1 MSEIK
6 EEKENLQSESN
17 NSDISELSAAIDSVA
32 ESSAETVVEKKK
44 SDKNGK
50 KNFIQFVWFI
60 FMSIFAFVAQILIVQ
75 FGDDLLILCGVDGQT
90 TFVAWIFGEY
100 TVPTFVA
107 FLTGN
112 IVAKVLS
119 YILNRKK
126 TFAATNNLA
135 FSFSVYVIMCV
146 VLIIVETLI
155 GPILSDA
162 YANAIPAISG
172 AAETIS
178 VFTYSLIDFL
188 IVFFMEKYVIMNN
201 KIFAKKAKAKQ
212 EAADN
217 ENNSTSDG
225 NNLISDSNLETET
238 DKAVTV
244 ENKIVENS
252 TTAAADKKTVN
263 IKDIVC
269 RKAEKEDMSEIVKI
283 HTECFDK
290 YLLTQLDGGK
300 GDLLKEYYGFYLE
313 KENLFYTATADGKV
327 VGFITGYYFP
337 SDTRKQ
343 FEKKFWWKLFC
354 RTSLLLLKFNKD
366 IYNRLLNKV
375 KNLFAKKD
383 KEPISEENL
392 KIAYILSLAVLS
404 DYRRKGIAEK
414 LLKEFE
420 KELSEKN
427 IDKYYVNVFSDNHS
441 AISFYEKEG
450 FTFVKEKDGSKQY
463 RKELAKKSD
472 AIESDKKA
480 V

>member
-1 MSEIK
+1 MSDIK
-6 EEKENLQSESN
+6 EEKDILQSDTN
-17 NSDISELSAAIDSVA
+17 ASDISELSAAIDSVA
-32 ESSAETVVEKKK
+32 EASAEIVGEKKN
-44 SDKNGK
+44 SDKSAK
-50 KNFIQFVWFI
+50 KSFIQFVWFI

-75 FGDDLLILCGVDGQT
+75 FGDDLLILCGVDGQR

-162 YANAIPAISG
+162 YANAIPALSG

-178 VFTYSLIDFL
+178 VFTYSLVDFI
-188 IVFFMEKYVIMNN
+188 IVFLMEKYVIMNN
-201 KIFAKKAKAKQ
+201 KIFAKKVKAQ
-212 EAADN
+212 SETADN
-217 ENNSTSDG
+217 NDSSKEGSVVLN
-225 NNLISDSNLETET
+225 SDSISETET
-238 DKAVTV
+238 DKAVSF
-244 ENKIVENS
+244 ENKLVENS
-252 TTAAADKKTVN
+252 TIAAADKKTVN
-263 IKDIVC
+263 IKDIVY

-283 HTECFDK
+283 HNECFDK

-300 GDLLKEYYGFYLE
+300 GDLLKEYYSFYLE
-313 KENLFYTATADGKV
+313 RENLFYTATADGKV
-327 VGFITGYYFP
+327 VGFITGYYIP

-366 IYNRLLNKV
+366 IYNRLYKKI

-383 KEPISEENL
+383 KEPLSEENL
-392 KIAYILSLAVLS
+392 KIAYLLSLAVLP
-404 DYRRKGIAEK
+404 DYRRNGIAEK

-427 IDKYYVNVFSDNHS
+427 IDKYYLNVFSDNLS
-441 AISFYEKEG
+441 EIGFYEKEG

-463 RKELAKKSD
+463 RKELTKKGD